1 VPDVSGCQSGEGCQ
15 CMGLD
20 YQDLVV
26 SVGEFRVVW
35 VVVGAVDWEDGRLVV
50 SACLLW
56 VIKAFRGGRE
66 VQLVGVMR

>member
-1 VPDVSGCQSGEGCQ
+1 
-15 CMGLD
+15 
-20 YQDLVV
+20 
-26 SVGEFRVVW
+26 VG
-35 VVVGAVDWEDGRLVV
+35 WEDGRLVV